1 MTKIWLVAEQ
11 QFKKD
16 VFKRGFLLAIVAMPL
31 FLGFT
36 AAMGWLGERMQQQ
49 TTTLGYVDAGN
60 VLALAPANVDER
72 VVLVRFDSAAQART
86 ALDDG
91 QIDAYY
97 VLPADYPQ
105 TRQTELVYGSQLNNT
120 AVQAFNEQ
128 VRLSLLAG
136 HSERVITRA
145 LDGPKI
151 AVLATARNREVPLG
165 SPSLEQFMPLI
176 VAALFA
182 FLVMTVAATLMEA
195 MAAEKQ
201 NRTIE
206 IVVSSISPG
215 QMMAGKILGVMGMAL
230 LLAVSWVALLLAF
243 AWFGAAV
250 MGWNWL
256 QGVTIHW
263 RDLALLF
270 MVAVP
275 SFLCMAAAMVALGA
289 TIVDAQEA
297 QQVGAVAFLIIFVPI
312 YLFFAFGDNPNSP
325 LAIAF
330 SLFPLTSVTTLA
342 VRSMFMEVPAAQ
354 YVAAALV
361 ALITGLVMVWLAGK
375 LFRVNMLRYGQGLR
389 LGQVLRRGLE
399 SGGIWRNSK
408 ELTGS

>member
-1 MTKIWLVAEQ
+1 MSKIWLVAER

-16 VFKRGFLLAIVAMPL
+16 VLKRSFLLAIIAMPL

-36 AAMGWLGERMQQQ
+36 AAMGWLAERMQQQ
-49 TTTLGYVDAGN
+49 TTALGYVDAGN
-60 VLALAPANVDER
+60 VLALAPASADEN
-72 VVLVRFDSAAQART
+72 VVLVRFDTAAQARA
-86 ALDDG
+86 ALDSG
-91 QIDAYY
+91 QIGAYY

-105 TRQTELVYGSQLNNT
+105 TRQTELVYGSQLSSA
-120 AVQAFNEQ
+120 AVQAFTEV
-128 VRLSLLAG
+128 VRLNLLAG
-136 HSERVITRA
+136 QQEQVVARA
-145 LDGPKI
+145 LDGPEI
-151 AVLATARNREVPLG
+151 VVLATARNRPVPLG
-165 SPSLEQFMPLI
+165 LPGFSVLLPLI
-176 VAALFA
+176 LAALFA

-215 QMMAGKILGVMGMAL
+215 QMMAGKIIGVMGMAL
-230 LLAVSWVALLLAF
+230 LLAVSWVALLLGF
-243 AWFGAAV
+243 AWFGANV
-250 MGWNWL
+250 MGWDWL
-256 QGVTIHW
+256 QGVAINW
-263 RDLALLF
+263 RDLALLSL
-270 MVAVP
+270 VALP

-330 SLFPLTSVTTLA
+330 SLFPLTAVTTLA

-354 YVAAALV
+354 FLAS
-361 ALITGLVMVWLAGK
+361 ALISLACGLVLVWLAGK
-375 LFRVNMLRYGQGLR
+375 LFRANMLRYGQGLR
-389 LGQVLRRGLE
+389 LRQMLRGRA
-399 SGGIWRNSK
+399 RA
-408 ELTGS
+408 